1 MEMDKQQARQLART
15 VAWGRIAI
23 GVTAM
28 VAPSLPLRPWVGDLA
43 GDRRGKL
50 LARSLGAR
58 DLALG
63 LGVVLA
69 MKHDAPVRGWVEG
82 SGLADAGDVLSTL
95 LAFGKLPRGG
105 RWLVLLSAAGA
116 LATARLASQYVD
128 AADDTI
134 DLAGASASRS
144 PAYPA

>member
-1 MEMDKQQARQLART
+1 MEMDKQQARQLAQT
-15 VAWGRIAI
+15 VAYGRIAI
-23 GVTAM
+23 GVVAM
-28 VAPSLPLRPWVGDLA
+28 VAPGLPLRPWVGDLA

-82 SGLADAGDVLSTL
+82 SGLADAGDVLSTV
-95 LAFGKLPRGG
+95 LAFPKLPKSG

-116 LATARLASQYVD
+116 AASARLASQYVD
-128 AADDTI
+128 ADDADREV
-134 DLAGASASRS
+134 DLSAASVGAGAG
-144 PAYPA
+144 

>member
-1 MEMDKQQARQLART
+1 MEMDKQQARQLAQT

-28 VAPSLPLRPWVGDLA
+28 VAPALPLRPWVGDLA

-63 LGVVLA
+63 LGVILA

-82 SGLADAGDVLSTL
+82 SGLADAGDVLSTV
-95 LAFGKLPRGG
+95 LAFGKLPKGG

-116 LATARLASQYVD
+116 AATARLASQYVD
-128 AADDTI
+128 ADDADTEV
-134 DLAGASASRS
+134 DLSAASVGAGTG
-144 PAYPA
+144 